1 NILLEREVANMT
13 LAKRIEQLLKDELK
27 PENIKTVIDIAEY
40 LKFKENKSIW
50 DKINESQEEY
60 ITDEELKHI
69 EELKANS
76 EFISQDDL
84 LKELEINA
92 DEI

>member
-1 NILLEREVANMT
+1 MT
-13 LAKRIEQLLKDELK
+13 LAKNRTIIKDELK
-27 PENIKTVIDIAEY
+27 PENIKTVIEIAEY
-40 LKFKENKSIW
+40 LKFK
-50 DKINESQEEY
+50 KIKAYGTRLRSQEEY
-60 ITDEELKHI
+60 ITDEENKHI

>member
-1 NILLEREVANMT
+1 MT

-40 LKFKENKSIW
+40 LKFKENQSIW
-50 DKINESQEEY
+50 DMINESQEEY

>member
-1 NILLEREVANMT
+1 LEREVANMT

-40 LKFKENKSIW
+40 LKFKENQSIW

-60 ITDEELKHI
+60 ITDEENKHI

>member
-1 NILLEREVANMT
+1 MT

-76 EFISQDDL
+76 EFISQGDL

>member
-1 NILLEREVANMT
+1 MYSDIIN
-13 LAKRIEQLLKDELK
+13 KKFLKKIKLK
-27 PENIKTVIDIAEY
+27 SY
-40 LKFKENKSIW
+40 
-50 DKINESQEEY
+50 NESQEEY

-69 EELKANS
+69 EVLKANS

-84 LKELEINA
+84 LKELGINA

>member
-1 NILLEREVANMT
+1 LEREVANMT

>member
-1 NILLEREVANMT
+1 LEREVANMT

-27 PENIKTVIDIAEY
+27 PENIKTVIEIAEY
-40 LKFKENKSIW
+40 LKFKENQSIW

-60 ITDEELKHI
+60 ITDEENKHI

>member
-1 NILLEREVANMT
+1 MEREVANMT

-27 PENIKTVIDIAEY
+27 PENIKTVIEIAEY
-40 LKFKENKSIW
+40 LKFKENQSIW

-60 ITDEELKHI
+60 ITDEENKHI

>member
-1 NILLEREVANMT
+1 MEREVANMT

>member
-1 NILLEREVANMT
+1 MLEREVANMT

-27 PENIKTVIDIAEY
+27 PENIKTVIEIAEY
-40 LKFKENKSIW
+40 LKFKENQSIW

-60 ITDEELKHI
+60 ITDEENKHI
-69 EELKANS
+69 EELKADS

>member
-1 NILLEREVANMT
+1 M
-13 LAKRIEQLLKDELK
+13 K

-40 LKFKENKSIW
+40 LKFKEKQSIW

-69 EELKANS
+69 EVLKANS

-84 LKELEINA
+84 LKELGINA

>member
-1 NILLEREVANMT
+1 MT
-13 LAKRIEQLLKDELK
+13 LAKKIEQLLKDELK

-40 LKFKENKSIW
+40 LKHKENQNIW
-50 DKINESQEEY
+50 NKINESEKEY
-60 ITDEELKHI
+60 ISEEERRHI
-69 EELKANS
+69 EELKSDS

-84 LKELEINA
+84 LNELGING

>member
-1 NILLEREVANMT
+1 MLEREVANMT

-27 PENIKTVIDIAEY
+27 PENIKTVIEIAEY
-40 LKFKENKSIW
+40 LKFKENQSIW

-60 ITDEELKHI
+60 ITDEENKHI